1 MYIIF
6 FLQIDKI
13 MNNMLKQINTL
24 SIMSK
29 HKLSIILLIFGVFGV
44 SFNGLIMRSISSSDP
59 SQILFYRS
67 LSFSKTEVS
76 VLIFDVGA
84 GSAFENVYS
93 VFSVVCEYCVLSE

>member
-44 SFNGLIMRSISSSDP
+44 SFNGLIMRSISSADP
-59 SQILFYRS
+59 WQILFYRS
-67 LSFSKTEVS
+67 LSFSITIS
-76 VLIFDVGA
+76 IILFLNI
-84 GSAFENVYS
+84 N
-93 VFSVVCEYCVLSE
+93 